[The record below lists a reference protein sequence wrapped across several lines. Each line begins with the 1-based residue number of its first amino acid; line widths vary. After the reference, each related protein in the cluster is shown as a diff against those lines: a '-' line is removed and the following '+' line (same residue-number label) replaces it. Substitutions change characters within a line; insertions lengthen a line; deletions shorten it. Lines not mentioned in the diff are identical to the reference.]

1 MYTPLNDFEC
11 SVRETMH
18 EAASLG
24 AWHITDENV
33 RLFAHE
39 LLKAAIKQLR
49 EDGNEVE
56 LNNPI
61 D

>member
-1 MYTPLNDFEC
+1 
-11 SVRETMH
+11 MH